1 MFGTSA
7 PYAQI
12 VATDLKIRHVVARS
26 DSENEKI
33 KPILSLLSKIE
44 NSKLLF
50 QLIPP
55 MHIRNQEEEVSTS
68 FQTPLVLLTE
78 CL

>member
-12 VATDLKIRHVVARS
+12 VETDLKIRHVVGRS

-44 NSKLLF
+44 NSQLVF

-55 MHIRNQEEEVSTS
+55 LHIRKQEEVSIS